1 MWKETTMTSNAD
13 KRTHINQV
21 KIHRLVSRIL
31 SLENQNLNT
40 KKLTSGDVVNRIF
53 NIIKV
58 EVDKDDI

>member
-1 MWKETTMTSNAD
+1 MTSNAD